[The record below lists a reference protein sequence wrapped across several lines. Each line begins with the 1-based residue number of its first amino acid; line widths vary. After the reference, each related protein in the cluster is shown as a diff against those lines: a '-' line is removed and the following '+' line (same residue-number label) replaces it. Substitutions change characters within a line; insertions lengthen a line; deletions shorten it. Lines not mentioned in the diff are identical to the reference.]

1 MRVWMRGFK
10 SQLSVNPIQTLQN
23 VVGALEKSPSNFFNA
38 WIWGGGGGGGGRER
52 GENGIS
58 NLIFSPPPFF
68 TLTITPLKLPKK

>member
-23 VVGALEKSPSNFFNA
+23 VVGALEKTEAAFYCLLDL
-38 WIWGGGGGGGGRER
+38 GGGGGGGER

>member
-23 VVGALEKSPSNFFNA
+23 VVGALEKTGAAFFCLGD
-38 WIWGGGGGGGGRER
+38 WGGGGGGGGGGR

-58 NLIFSPPPFF
+58 NLIFSPPPLF

>member
-1 MRVWMRGFK
+1 MRGFK

-23 VVGALEKSPSNFFNA
+23 VVGALEKTEAAFYCLLDL
-38 WIWGGGGGGGGRER
+38 GGGGGGGER

>member
-23 VVGALEKSPSNFFNA
+23 VVGALEKTEAAFYCLLDFGRR
-38 WIWGGGGGGGGRER
+38 GGGGGGR

>member
-23 VVGALEKSPSNFFNA
+23 VVGALEKTEAAFYCLLDLGRR
-38 WIWGGGGGGGGRER
+38 GGGGGGR

>member
-23 VVGALEKSPSNFFNA
+23 VVGALEKTEAAFYCLLDLGRR
-38 WIWGGGGGGGGRER
+38 GGGGGER

-58 NLIFSPPPFF
+58 NLIFSPLPFF

>member
-23 VVGALEKSPSNFFNA
+23 VVGALENTEAAFYCLLDLGRRS
-38 WIWGGGGGGGGRER
+38 GGGGGGR

>member
-1 MRVWMRGFK
+1 MRVWMGGFK
-10 SQLSVNPIQTLQN
+10 CELSVNPIQTLQN
-23 VVGALEKSPSNFFNA
+23 VVGALEKTEAAFYCFLDLGRR
-38 WIWGGGGGGGGRER
+38 GGGGGGGR